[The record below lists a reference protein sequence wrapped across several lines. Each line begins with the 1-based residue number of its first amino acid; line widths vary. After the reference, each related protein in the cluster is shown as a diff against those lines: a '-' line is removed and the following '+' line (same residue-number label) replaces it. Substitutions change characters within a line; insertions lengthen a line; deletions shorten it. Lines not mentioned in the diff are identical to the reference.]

1 MPYLSLK
8 RTLHELRKTPYY
20 FPPYWLINR
29 DPCNGLL
36 SWSSHNRVVYSPIY
50 TNKNQVFFSIAQVW
64 KKHDMAPKLLL
75 QHMFLWSGEAIFP
88 SSCSGLVDVFRG
100 RQGCLVEGTSGVKG
114 CGYIPTY
121 VTELRYGN
129 AATQQLT
136 LQQAGSYQDLPEK
149 NK

>member
-1 MPYLSLK
+1 
-8 RTLHELRKTPYY
+8 
-20 FPPYWLINR
+20 
-29 DPCNGLL
+29 
-36 SWSSHNRVVYSPIY
+36 
-50 TNKNQVFFSIAQVW
+50 
-64 KKHDMAPKLLL
+64 MAPKLLL

-149 NK
+149 TSNYILYIYNLKHVFTIALFN